1 MLCKQKF
8 STITMADFNPF
19 FEDEVGGIEDSIVAA
34 VEEEKPRP
42 TSKSEDSP
50 KTVGPKEELSYDSI
64 AVKLLKDNLW
74 LSALELHTE
83 LTENGRQ
90 LPRLRDYFSNPGN
103 FEKQSTDARGGS
115 PQVGNLYRTSSETT
129 FDSLDLAR
137 YSDDGNNQVDE
148 RLTVLE
154 FELRKARE
162 TIKSLRANLTEAA
175 ESDIPSPVHSNT
187 DMEGAVAEEATKP
200 LERRAVNFLV
210 NEYLMNNSYKLTSIT
225 FADENEDQDFDDW
238 DDVGL
243 NTPHPPDLLH
253 LYRDFS
259 RHVIVKPETKD
270 VGCGED
276 TIDEEDEEEEQ
287 PEAVEADLNM
297 SIEQQRQHYEAEMEN
312 LERQVFQL
320 RGEKAELG
328 MVVEKMEREIQSL
341 RAPKQST
348 PMVSP
353 ITSPMKD
360 PALHP
365 DHRGERREPIG
376 QEMTQD
382 TPPSSTSSNQVEAL
396 RDIQPE
402 EDGREEEGDEVDG
415 VDDIDGVVNGDVR
428 GGEGQEEFREV
439 EGQTEEKMVDG
450 YLTRRKNVSEAF
462 QRALLGTIVH
472 PVETTETRLLEEVSH
487 IASSGQEVVEM
498 LARCLP
504 HIIPNVLL
512 AKREELVPLILC
524 TASSHPEARERDQLL
539 NLLFNLI
546 KKPDEDQRQIIL
558 SGCVAFAKHVG
569 PTKAESEL
577 LPQCWEQITHK
588 YPERRL
594 LVAESCGA
602 LSPYLPK
609 EICSSLVLSMLQQML
624 EDRAE
629 EIRGSAVKSLGL
641 VFSLI
646 DDTDK
651 YNQGLDLLLKAL
663 GDSSDSVVNATQ
675 QVFLSAFAGWAQ
687 DLDRLETN
695 LISTVLKRLEVT
707 AIDLQRPKPDL
718 LQGERLI
725 EHYAHTLQCLVPA
738 LYANILKTG
747 PFKEQMQNGVE
758 EDNEEVEIEVT
769 RFPKPLCALHNLTV
783 IMGDKRRLLKLM
795 KAFDAFTI
803 QEGETESWPSYNW
816 LTNDYIPRLLEVVGR
831 LDASHTNCVRALT
844 KLFVHI
850 CKTFGPAFTDTKVTP
865 KFQAVLNVPKEQYH
879 TLVRSGQSAIAKA
892 TLPVFLCGVLGS
904 HYREDDRHQIS
915 HYLQEAIV
923 ILGQCQAP
931 QDSIHLAF
939 NDLHANPT
947 YHELLLAALW
957 SCVVH
962 TSSSVRIVTA
972 RLFELL
978 AKGINESL
986 VSSRVVPALITLS
999 GDSDV
1004 SVRVATIPAFG
1015 TILENT
1021 NQKETLD
1028 RVYTQFQTFL
1038 DDTNYTQEHALMVQ
1052 VIHTLG
1058 KIGPNSE
1065 PKFRDEFILPR
1076 LAAMAYTNSHST
1088 NDANRAEVAMA
1099 LFEAYSAISCCFL
1112 SVDLIRDAMLPGLRC
1127 LRKDME
1133 TVLPEHEGVVSSMI
1147 KDFES
1152 KIQGKER
1159 FLGTSE
1165 INRTHSE
1172 DTSTRSSDPFYQPY
1186 MVSVNPNDSKAS
1198 AGNKTAPARTMMG
1211 GIWGKWGK

>member
-1 MLCKQKF
+1 
-8 STITMADFNPF
+8 MADYNPF
-19 FEDEVGGIEDSIVAA
+19 FGDEDGEIEDSIIAA
-34 VEEEKPRP
+34 VEEEKSRP
-42 TSKSEDSP
+42 SSKSEGSP
-50 KTVGPKEELSYDSI
+50 KTAWSKEELSYDSI
-64 AVKLLKDNLW
+64 AVKLLKDNLL

-103 FEKQSTDARGGS
+103 FEKQSADGRGGS

-210 NEYLMNNSYKLTSIT
+210 NEYLMNNNYKLTSIT

-253 LYRDFS
+253 LYRDYS
-259 RHVIVKPETKD
+259 RHVIVKPEMKD

-276 TIDEEDEEEEQ
+276 SIDEEQ

-297 SIEQQRQHYEAEMEN
+297 SIEQQRQHYEAEMES
-312 LERQVFQL
+312 LEKQAAQL
-320 RGEKAELG
+320 REEKAELN

-341 RAPKQST
+341 TAPKQST

-360 PALHP
+360 PTLHP

-376 QEMTQD
+376 QEMTED
-382 TPPSSTSSNQVEAL
+382 TPPSSSSSNQVEAL
-396 RDIQPE
+396 RDLQPEEE
-402 EDGREEEGDEVDG
+402 EDGREEEEDEVDG
-415 VDDIDGVVNGDVR
+415 VDEIDGVVNGDER
-428 GGEGQEEFREV
+428 SGEGQEEFREV

-462 QRALLGTIVH
+462 QRALLGTVVH

-524 TASSHPEARERDQLL
+524 TASSHPEAKERDQLL

-588 YPERRL
+588 YLERRL

-675 QVFLSAFAGWAQ
+675 QVFLSAFAAWAQ

-747 PFKEQMQNGVE
+747 PFEEQLQNGVE
-758 EDNEEVEIEVT
+758 EDGEEEELEVT
-769 RFPKPLCALHNLTV
+769 RFPKPLCSLHNLTI
-783 IMGDKRRLLKLM
+783 IMGDKRRLIRLM
-795 KAFDAFTI
+795 KAFEAYTI
-803 QEGETESWPSYNW
+803 QEGDVESWPSYNW
-816 LTNDYIPRLLEVVGR
+816 LTNEYIPRLLEVAGR

-879 TLVRSGQSAIAKA
+879 TLVRSGQSAVAKA
-892 TLPVFLCGVLGS
+892 TLPVFVCGVLGS
-904 HYREDDRHQIS
+904 HHREDDRHQIS

-931 QDSIHLAF
+931 QDSVHLAF

-947 YHELLLAALW
+947 YHELLLATLW

-962 TSSSVRIVTA
+962 TASSVRIVTA

-1038 DDTNYTQEHALMVQ
+1038 DDTNYTQEHSLMVQ
-1052 VIHTLG
+1052 VIHTLA
-1058 KIGPNSE
+1058 KIGPNAE

-1076 LAAMAYTNSHST
+1076 LAAMAYTNSQST
-1088 NDANRAEVAMA
+1088 NDVNRAEVAMA

-1147 KDFES
+1147 KDFEA
-1152 KIQGKER
+1152 KIHGKE
-1159 FLGTSE
+1159 
-1165 INRTHSE
+1165 SE
-1172 DTSTRSSDPFYQPY
+1172 DTSPRSTNPFYSPY
-1186 MVSVNPNDSKAS
+1186 MASVNQDSKSS
-1198 AGNKTAPARTMMG
+1198 ATSKTAPSKTMMG
-1211 GIWGKWGK
+1211 GIFSWGK

>member
-1 MLCKQKF
+1 MSSQQLL
-8 STITMADFNPF
+8 
-19 FEDEVGGIEDSIVAA
+19 EDS
-34 VEEEKPRP
+34 
-42 TSKSEDSP
+42 
-50 KTVGPKEELSYDSI
+50 TVI
-64 AVKLLKDNLW
+64 
-74 LSALELHTE
+74 
-83 LTENGRQ
+83 
-90 LPRLRDYFSNPGN
+90 
-103 FEKQSTDARGGS
+103 
-115 PQVGNLYRTSSETT
+115 
-129 FDSLDLAR
+129 
-137 YSDDGNNQVDE
+137 
-148 RLTVLE
+148 
-154 FELRKARE
+154 
-162 TIKSLRANLTEAA
+162 
-175 ESDIPSPVHSNT
+175 
-187 DMEGAVAEEATKP
+187 
-200 LERRAVNFLV
+200 
-210 NEYLMNNSYKLTSIT
+210 
-225 FADENEDQDFDDW
+225 
-238 DDVGL
+238 
-243 NTPHPPDLLH
+243 
-253 LYRDFS
+253 
-259 RHVIVKPETKD
+259 
-270 VGCGED
+270 
-276 TIDEEDEEEEQ
+276 
-287 PEAVEADLNM
+287 
-297 SIEQQRQHYEAEMEN
+297 
-312 LERQVFQL
+312 
-320 RGEKAELG
+320 
-328 MVVEKMEREIQSL
+328 
-341 RAPKQST
+341 
-348 PMVSP
+348 
-353 ITSPMKD
+353 
-360 PALHP
+360 
-365 DHRGERREPIG
+365 
-376 QEMTQD
+376 
-382 TPPSSTSSNQVEAL
+382 
-396 RDIQPE
+396 
-402 EDGREEEGDEVDG
+402 
-415 VDDIDGVVNGDVR
+415 
-428 GGEGQEEFREV
+428 
-439 EGQTEEKMVDG
+439 
-450 YLTRRKNVSEAF
+450 NVSEAF

-663 GDSSDSVVNATQ
+663 GDNSDSVVNATQ

-758 EDNEEVEIEVT
+758 EDDEEVEIEAKT
-769 RFPKPLCALHNLTV
+769 MQINNGYAK
-783 IMGDKRRLLKLM
+783 
-795 KAFDAFTI
+795 
-803 QEGETESWPSYNW
+803 EGS
-816 LTNDYIPRLLEVVGR
+816 IPRLLEVVGR

-850 CKTFGPAFTDTKVTP
+850 CKTFGPAFTDTKGP
-865 KFQAVLNVPKEQYH
+865 
-879 TLVRSGQSAIAKA
+879 SGS
-892 TLPVFLCGVLGS
+892 FS
-904 HYREDDRHQIS
+904 
-915 HYLQEAIV
+915 
-923 ILGQCQAP
+923 
-931 QDSIHLAF
+931 
-939 NDLHANPT
+939 ANPT

-1133 TVLPEHEGVVSSMI
+1133 TVLPEHEVRCHGFENCDLLYLEITLSIYLSS
-1147 KDFES
+1147 S
-1152 KIQGKER
+1152 
-1159 FLGTSE
+1159 
-1165 INRTHSE
+1165 
-1172 DTSTRSSDPFYQPY
+1172 PFFSFALSQ
-1186 MVSVNPNDSKAS
+1186 
-1198 AGNKTAPARTMMG
+1198 
-1211 GIWGKWGK
+1211 W